1 LWLKLPVLFDIST
14 LVLLAGGCLLLWR
27 NLGARSEEVLPTI
40 SDPEADESLAPRAE
54 PFETKQPFE
63 TKALSE
69 PSTDNGA
76 GLPSVAPAQ
85 ESDAQIDAVST
96 DQNHYASSVS
106 AAIAKSRKT
115 AARV

>member
-1 LWLKLPVLFDIST
+1 
-14 LVLLAGGCLLLWR
+14 
-27 NLGARSEEVLPTI
+27 
-40 SDPEADESLAPRAE
+40 
-54 PFETKQPFE
+54 
-63 TKALSE
+63 
-69 PSTDNGA
+69 
-76 GLPSVAPAQ
+76 LPSVAPAQ

>member
-1 LWLKLPVLFDIST
+1 M
-14 LVLLAGGCLLLWR
+14 LWR
-27 NLGARSEEVLPTI
+27 NLWARSEEVLPTI
-40 SDPEADESLAPRAE
+40 GDPEANESFESLAPRAE